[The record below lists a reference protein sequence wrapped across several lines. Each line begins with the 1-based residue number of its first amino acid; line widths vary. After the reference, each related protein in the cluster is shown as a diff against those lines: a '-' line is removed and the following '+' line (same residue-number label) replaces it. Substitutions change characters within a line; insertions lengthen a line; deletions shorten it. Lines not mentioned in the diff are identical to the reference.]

1 MGHAADSQTI
11 RNRFNTMWPVE
22 QPSVPLSFADVDYN
36 PVKGQAWV
44 RLSVVPGE
52 QRQVG
57 LGRIRRFR
65 RIGIVSV
72 QIFTPAGSGDG
83 LAKELAD
90 SVATIFMGRTVN
102 GVIFRGTGL
111 DRVGVDGAWAVW
123 LASTPYQADDCIP
136 ISS

>member
-1 MGHAADSQTI
+1 MGHATDSQTV
-11 RNRFNTMWPVE
+11 RNRFNTQWPIE
-22 QPSVPLSFADVDYN
+22 QPSVEFSFADVDYT
-36 PVKGQAWV
+36 PTKDTPWV

-52 QRQVG
+52 QRQVSMG
-57 LGRIRRFR
+57 SIRRFR

-90 SVATIFMGRTVN
+90 SVAAIFMGRTVD

-123 LASTPYQADDCIP
+123 NATTPYQADDCIP
-136 ISS
+136 IS